1 MELVLFQKV
10 QDRFLFLTAALI
22 SFVGG
27 VIVFTTCSLVID
39 IWVDRSNNTAVNNPL
54 TLLSGHV

>member
-1 MELVLFQKV
+1 MELVLVQKV

-27 VIVFTTCSLVID
+27 VIVFTTCSLVIE
-39 IWVDRSNNTAVNNPL
+39 IWVVSNLLAVQT
-54 TLLSGHV
+54 TLL